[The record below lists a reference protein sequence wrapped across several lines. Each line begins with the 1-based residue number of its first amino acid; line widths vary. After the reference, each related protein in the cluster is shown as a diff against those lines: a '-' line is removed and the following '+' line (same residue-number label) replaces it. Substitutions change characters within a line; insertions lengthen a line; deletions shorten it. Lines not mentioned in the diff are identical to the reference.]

1 MTASFKPAPLLLALA
16 LLGSAAATTAQEP
29 VLREGQVTEKSLI
42 DALAPAS
49 AASGAAGESAPRMR
63 GFKPMIR
70 PTAALAGTAATA
82 ATGTAG
88 AGRASILVTFVTDS
102 AALTPQ
108 AKRALDVLASALKS
122 EQLAGKH
129 FEIQGNADPRGSEAH
144 NLQLSQERAEAVR
157 AYLVSQQGLRAD
169 RLTAVGKGST
179 ELMNPNDP
187 AAPENRRVTI
197 VAQP

>member
-1 MTASFKPAPLLLALA
+1 MTALPKPAPLLLALT
-16 LLGSAAATTAQEP
+16 LLGAALAASAQEP

-49 AASGAAGESAPRMR
+49 AASGASGENAPRMR

-70 PTAALAGTAATA
+70 PAAALAGTAATA
-82 ATGTAG
+82 AMGAG
-88 AGRASILVTFVTDS
+88 SGRASILVTFVTDS
-102 AALTPQ
+102 AALTPR
-108 AKRALDVLASALKS
+108 AKGALDVLASALKS
-122 EQLAGKH
+122 EQLAGKR

-157 AYLVSQQGLRAD
+157 DYLVSQHGLSAD
-169 RLTAVGKGST
+169 RLSAVGKGST